1 MLGCSLHS
9 QAAPQPTP
17 PRAKGREKLGII
29 ENKPKLITDP
39 KGIKMK
45 KIAAIGATLLVCI
58 SNTHA
63 ADVYKWI
70 DDQGKVHYSAQPPKE
85 KPQTVEVKKYGGA
98 SPSTYKMSEEDRK
111 EWADAYTKELSKVD
125 ETKTPL
131 NCSTAITNANE
142 QFDTLFVQGKR
153 NLDNGSITQAQY
165 DKAVGALRKA
175 RQEVSFSRCQAATG
189 VERAFYECM
198 TNGNNHLVG
207 CGTKNDF
214 SK

>member
-1 MLGCSLHS
+1 MKAIATICAGL
-9 QAAPQPTP
+9 
-17 PRAKGREKLGII
+17 II
-29 ENKPKLITDP
+29 IT
-39 KGIKMK
+39 
-45 KIAAIGATLLVCI
+45 

-63 ADVYKWI
+63 ADVYKWT
-70 DDQGKVHYSAQPPKE
+70 DSEGKTHYSSHPPGE
-85 KPQTVEVKKYGGA
+85 KGKTVEVKNYGGA

-142 QFDTLFVQGKR
+142 QFDTLFAQGKR

-175 RQEVSFSRCQAATG
+175 RQEVSFSRCQTATG